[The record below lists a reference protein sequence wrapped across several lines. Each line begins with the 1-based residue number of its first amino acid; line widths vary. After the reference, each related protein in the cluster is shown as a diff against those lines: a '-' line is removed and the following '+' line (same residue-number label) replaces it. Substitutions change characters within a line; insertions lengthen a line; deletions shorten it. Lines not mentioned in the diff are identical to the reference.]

1 MRLPVTLLLGLLG
14 LLALGLLA
22 LAGCG
27 SSGGPPIDRAVGIR
41 LADRADAVAAAENP
55 CTARDRAV
63 TLQRQTIGAINAGHI
78 PQEYLEVLQSR
89 VTEIVTELEVRCLPA
104 LAPQST
110 RPATAEPERAP
121 DVAEGRGGSKH
132 DHKHDGKRDA
142 KGHGH
147 GKHGR

>member
-1 MRLPVTLLLGLLG
+1 MRLAVTLLLGL
-14 LLALGLLA
+14 LGLLA

-27 SSGGPPIDRAVGIR
+27 SSGGPVIDRAVATR
-41 LADRADAVAAAENP
+41 LAERADAVAAAENP

-78 PQEYLEVLQSR
+78 PQEYLEAIQSR

-110 RPATAEPERAP
+110 RPPAAAEPGRAP
-121 DVAEGRGGSKH
+121 KEAEGRGENKHKDKH
-132 DHKHDGKRDA
+132 DRRRSGH
-142 KGHGH
+142 GHGH